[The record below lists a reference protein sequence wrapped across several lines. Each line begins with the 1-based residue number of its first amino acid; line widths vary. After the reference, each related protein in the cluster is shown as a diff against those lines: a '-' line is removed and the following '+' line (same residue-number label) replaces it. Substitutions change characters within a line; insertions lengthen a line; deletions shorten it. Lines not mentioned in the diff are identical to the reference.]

1 MMFIIKEVNRDYG
14 ELHYMHDYDALG
26 HINIDCNSVRGNQSI
41 NKWPHATYQ
50 PGLHPIFLI
59 ASLGYPLM
67 NTNIAFLFNVY
78 IFDDRCY
85 RQTHHRSRLRS
96 SRPST
101 IKTQASVQETRPTL
115 RDTRIPKIVG
125 ILPVEIPHFLSESS
139 RQPEKVIV
147 PIRVNWL
154 SLGTAQ

>member
-1 MMFIIKEVNRDYG
+1 MII
-14 ELHYMHDYDALG
+14 MHDCDALR

-41 NKWPHATYQ
+41 NKGPHTTYQ

-59 ASLGYPLM
+59 VSLGYKLM

-85 RQTHHRSRLRS
+85 RQTHHRSRRRS
-96 SRPST
+96 SSPST

-125 ILPVEIPHFLSESS
+125 IVPLGILHFLSESS

-147 PIRVNWL
+147 PIRVNL
-154 SLGTAQ
+154 LYLRRLPQQLQQPS